1 MMAAKKQTVT
11 DEKDARRVRSIRKD
25 AKKEIVR
32 SQKPSTDMKAQTPEA
47 LICEL
52 RIKLDKQAEELRK
65 IQLVLE
71 ESRDKYLDLYE
82 FAPLGYLTLNDK
94 ALITEVNLA
103 GAMLLGADRNDIINH
118 GLDQFLTHG
127 DLEIWNRF
135 FTDLRRH
142 VKKPV
147 CTLTLTRGDG
157 SVFPAR
163 LEGVRTTDCEGAF
176 GVHIAISDITD
187 MRNAEEALRESE
199 EKYRSI
205 FNNFPDLYYQTDL
218 NGIITRLSP
227 SLTRLSGWVPEDLI
241 GHLTTELYAFPE
253 ERDGL
258 IETLLRK
265 GEVQNYEI
273 TLLHK
278 DGRHLMTSISGHLL
292 FDDAGKPTVIEGTIR
307 DISERKKA
315 EEALRKSENKYRK
328 LVETTDT
335 GFVIIDDQG
344 RVLDA
349 NLKYISLTNHTS
361 LEEIAGRNVTEWT
374 AAYEKDK
381 NAEAVQQCVRDGYMR
396 SLEIDYV
403 NASGTIIPIEINST
417 VVRSDEGV
425 QILTLCRD
433 ISDRKRAENAIRQA
447 NKKLNLLS
455 SITRHDI
462 NNQLTVIGG
471 YMDIIECKEHDP
483 TIDEFFQT
491 VSTAT
496 QRIAALIQFIGEYE
510 QIGVTAPV
518 WQDCRTLVDTAAKE
532 APLGKIMVKNDLPA
546 GIEVFADPL
555 IAKVCYNLIDNA
567 VRYGGK
573 ITTIRFFAEEAGDN
587 HVIVCEDDGEGVVAE
602 EKEKIFERGF
612 GKNTG
617 LGLALS
623 REILDITGI
632 TFRETGEPGKGAR
645 FEMTV
650 PKGAWR

>member
-1 MMAAKKQTVT
+1 MMAAKKETVT

-32 SQKPSTDMKAQTPEA
+32 CQKPSTDLKEQTPETKIRN
-47 LICEL
+47 LQN
-52 RIKLDKQAEELRK
+52 KLDTQAEELRG

-71 ESRDKYLDLYE
+71 ESRDKYLELYD
-82 FAPLGYLTLNDK
+82 FAPLGYITLNDK

-118 GLDQFLTHG
+118 GLNQFLSPK
-127 DLEIWNRF
+127 DLKRWDRYFANMK
-135 FTDLRRH
+135 RH

-147 CTLTLTRGDG
+147 CTFTFTRGD
-157 SVFPAR
+157 SSLFHAR
-163 LEGVRTTDCEGAF
+163 LEGVRTTCNDGAF
-176 GVHIAISDITD
+176 AVHIAISDITD
-187 MRNAEEALRESE
+187 MRN
-199 EKYRSI
+199 
-205 FNNFPDLYYQTDL
+205 
-218 NGIITRLSP
+218 
-227 SLTRLSGWVPEDLI
+227 
-241 GHLTTELYAFPE
+241 
-253 ERDGL
+253 
-258 IETLLRK
+258 
-265 GEVQNYEI
+265 
-273 TLLHK
+273 
-278 DGRHLMTSISGHLL
+278 
-292 FDDAGKPTVIEGTIR
+292 
-307 DISERKKA
+307 A

-335 GFVIIDDQG
+335 GFVIIDEQG

-381 NAEAVQQCVRDGYMR
+381 NAEAVRQCVRDGYMR
-396 SLEIDYV
+396 NLEIDYV

-455 SITRHDI
+455 GITRHDI

-471 YMDIIECKEHDP
+471 YMDMIECKEHDP
-483 TIDEFFQT
+483 TIDEFFRT
-491 VSTAT
+491 VSTAA

-518 WQDCRTLVDTAAKE
+518 WLDCRTLVDTAAKE
-532 APLGKIMVKNDLPA
+532 DPLGNVVVKNDLPA
-546 GIEVFADPL
+546 GTEVFADPL
-555 IAKVCYNLIDNA
+555 VVKVCYNLMDNA
-567 VRYGGK
+567 ARYGGK
-573 ITTIRFFAEEAGDN
+573 ITTIRFFIDKRDGD
-587 HVIVCEDDGEGVVAE
+587 HVVLCEDDGDGVVAE

-623 REILDITGI
+623 REILSITGI
-632 TFRETGEPGKGAR
+632 TIRETGEPGKGAR

-650 PKGAWR
+650 PKGAWRNNPNTDHRQGEKI

>member
-1 MMAAKKQTVT
+1 MAAKKQTVT

-32 SQKPSTDMKAQTPEA
+32 CQNPSTDMNAQTPEA

-65 IQLVLE
+65 IQVVLE
-71 ESRDKYLDLYE
+71 ESRDKYLELYD
-82 FAPLGYLTLNDK
+82 FAPLGYITLNDK

-118 GLDQFLTHG
+118 GLNQFLSPE
-127 DLEIWNRF
+127 DLKRWDRYFANMK
-135 FTDLRRH
+135 RH

-147 CTLTLTRGDG
+147 CTLTFTRGD
-157 SVFPAR
+157 SSLFHAR
-163 LEGVRTTDCEGAF
+163 LEGVRTTCSEGAF
-176 GVHIAISDITD
+176 AVHIAISDITD

-199 EKYRSI
+199 E
-205 FNNFPDLYYQTDL
+205 
-218 NGIITRLSP
+218 
-227 SLTRLSGWVPEDLI
+227 
-241 GHLTTELYAFPE
+241 
-253 ERDGL
+253 
-258 IETLLRK
+258 
-265 GEVQNYEI
+265 
-273 TLLHK
+273 
-278 DGRHLMTSISGHLL
+278 
-292 FDDAGKPTVIEGTIR
+292 
-307 DISERKKA
+307 
-315 EEALRKSENKYRK
+315 KYRK

-381 NAEAVQQCVRDGYMR
+381 NAEAVRQCVRDGYIR
-396 SLEIDYV
+396 NLEIDYV

-433 ISDRKRAENAIRQA
+433 ITARKHAEYAFLLA
-447 NKKLNLLS
+447 SKKITTLS
-455 SITRHDI
+455 KITRHDI
-462 NNQLTVIGG
+462 NNQLTVIEG
-471 YMDIIECKEHDP
+471 YMDMIECKEHDP

-491 VSTAT
+491 VSTAA

-518 WQDCRTLVDTAAKE
+518 WLDCRTLVDTAAKE
-532 APLGKIMVKNDLPA
+532 APLGKIAVKNDLPA
-546 GIEVFADPL
+546 GLDVFADPL
-555 IAKVCYNLIDNA
+555 IAKVCYNLMDNA
-567 VRYGGK
+567 ARYGGK
-573 ITTIRFFAEEAGDN
+573 ITTIRFSAEEAGDD
-587 HVIVCEDDGEGVVAE
+587 HVIVCEDDGDGVVAD

-632 TFRETGEPGKGAR
+632 TIRETGESGRGAR

-650 PKGAWR
+650 PKGAYRLTDGQKEKV